1 MHPQM
6 CYNIEEKERE
16 IQHRGKKEEALPKE
30 REKAGTP
37 RCIVIK
43 RQERKKEGKKKK
55 TMAREKMRA
64 LTKGKE
70 REIR

>member
-1 MHPQM
+1 M

-55 TMAREKMRA
+55 QWLGRK
-64 LTKGKE
+64 
-70 REIR
+70 